1 MEEQNTRPVVLT
13 VAGFDPSGGAGVL
26 ADIKTFAAF
35 DCYGVAAITSLTFQN
50 TEGVRGAL
58 HQDPDT
64 VRQQLSAITDDF
76 RISAIK
82 TGMLP
87 TRDVVREVVRT
98 IKTNSI
104 APVVVDPVLTS
115 TSGFNLVDEEIIETF
130 MSELLPLAT
139 LVTPN
144 IREAERLSGVKFRDT
159 NDLKK
164 AGEVILQTGCQA
176 VLITGGDVAAWT
188 AADLLVMNGGS
199 VDFKRIRV
207 HSRHTHGTGC
217 TLSAALA
224 CLLSRGY
231 SMIDA
236 VACAKDYIVRAITTA
251 PGLGHGHGPLN
262 HFPPEKV

>member
-1 MEEQNTRPVVLT
+1 MEEQNTQPVVLT

-35 DCYGVAAITSLTFQN
+35 KCYGVAAITSLTFQN

-58 HQDPDT
+58 HQSADT
-64 VRQQLSAITDDF
+64 VRQQLAAITDDF
-76 RISAIK
+76 KISAIK

-87 TRDVVREVVRT
+87 TRDVIREVVST

-130 MSELLPLAT
+130 MSELLPLTT

-144 IREAERLSGVKFRDT
+144 IKEVERLSGVKFRDT

-164 AGEVILQTGCQA
+164 AGELILQTGCQA
-176 VLITGGDVAAWT
+176 VLITGGDVESWSAK
-188 AADLLVMNGGS
+188 DLLVMSGGS
-199 VDFKRIRV
+199 EDFSRIRV
-207 HSRHTHGTGC
+207 QSRHTNGTGC
-217 TLSAALA
+217 TLSAASA
-224 CLLSRGY
+224 CLLGRGY
-231 SMIDA
+231 SLI
-236 VACAKDYIVRAITTA
+236 
-251 PGLGHGHGPLN
+251 
-262 HFPPEKV
+262 